1 MEKAMGSPF
10 ILPNVTVQF
19 KQFLHKPQAFTLA
32 TGIDKAVE
40 GKVDFPNFRAA
51 VSAYM

>member
-1 MEKAMGSPF
+1 MEKAMGFPF
-10 ILPNVTVQF
+10 HTSVTVQF